1 MALTVAS
8 RHSSETSLTRMWA
21 RSFRFW
27 RDKASAGAM
36 TGLWRPRVG
45 QRGVLVTSL
54 ARAVQPPGI
63 GPADQGVGMIPHL
76 SAVLAAD
83 IAGYS
88 RMMELDPRDCISRL
102 RAIRHDVIEP
112 ASKLYGATLVR
123 YAGDSVL
130 AEFPSVSN
138 AVIFAIEVQRRIPEL
153 EKYVPEERQIWLRMG
168 ICSGQVF
175 TVDGDL
181 HGTSV
186 NIASRLQVL
195 AAPGEIYLSEAALNQ
210 ARNELS
216 FRCQSLG
223 TRQLKNIVSPVQVF
237 RIPLEELLR
246 PNTDIQVSR

>member
-27 RDKASAGAM
+27 RDKASAVAM

-45 QRGVLVTSL
+45 QRRVRFTSL
-54 ARAVQPPGI
+54 PRAVQNLGT
-63 GPADQGVGMIPHL
+63 GLADQGVDMIPHL

-88 RMMELDPRDCISRL
+88 RMMELDPRDCIFRL
-102 RAIRHDVIEP
+102 KVMRRDLIEP
-112 ASKLYGATLVR
+112 AAKLHRATLVR

-130 AEFPSVSN
+130 AEFPSVSS
-138 AVIFAIEVQRRIPEL
+138 AVIFAVEIQRRLPEI
-153 EKYVPEERQIWLRMG
+153 EKYVPEERRIRIRIG
-168 ICSGQVF
+168 ISSGPVF
-175 TVDGDL
+175 MVDGDL

-186 NIASRLQVL
+186 NIASRLQAL
-195 AAPGEIYLSEAALNQ
+195 AAPGEIYLSEAALDQ
-210 ARNELS
+210 AHSNLF

-223 TRQLKNIVSPVQVF
+223 TRQLKNIASPVQIY
-237 RIPLEELLR
+237 RIPLEELL
-246 PNTDIQVSR
+246 PNTDNQALP

>member
-8 RHSSETSLTRMWA
+8 RHGSETGLTRMSA

-27 RDKASAGAM
+27 RDKASAVAM
-36 TGLWRPRVG
+36 TDLWRSRVG
-45 QRGVLVTSL
+45 QRGVLFTSL
-54 ARAVQPPGI
+54 ARAVQTPGI

-102 RAIRHDVIEP
+102 RAMRRDVIEP
-112 ASKLYGATLVR
+112 AARVHGATLVR
-123 YAGDSVL
+123 YAGDSIL
-130 AEFPSVSN
+130 AEFPSVSS
-138 AVIFAIEVQRRIPEL
+138 AVIFAIEVQRRLPEL
-153 EKYVPEERQIWLRMG
+153 EKYVPEDRQIRLRMG
-168 ICSGQVF
+168 ICSGHVF

-195 AAPGEIYLSEAALNQ
+195 AAPGEIYLSEAALEQ

-246 PNTDIQVSR
+246 SNTDIQVSR